1 VKLKAKPMPI
11 QHAIWKIGETPEM
24 LPVSA
29 LAKEQILE
37 DMITADAAF
46 NNVEEGLEKTIREM
60 QQTLNLT

>member
-1 VKLKAKPMPI
+1 
-11 QHAIWKIGETPEM
+11 M